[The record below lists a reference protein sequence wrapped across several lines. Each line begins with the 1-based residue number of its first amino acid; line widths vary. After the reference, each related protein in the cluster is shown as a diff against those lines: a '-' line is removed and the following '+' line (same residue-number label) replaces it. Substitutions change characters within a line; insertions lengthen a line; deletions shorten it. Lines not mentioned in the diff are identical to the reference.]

1 MMNQKQQMLTE
12 PIKRFLIQLVAKS
25 GPKQPERLPNELD
38 LCERF
43 SVCRPTVHKAVE
55 ELIEI
60 GYVQHLPGRRGI
72 FSNPEYVQMAPFSIG
87 ILGDNANCSYFGYPN
102 SRILGAFLSHLG
114 DLKANTSFL
123 TLNRKPELAAVE
135 LLNSGLDAV
144 FWNIP
149 DPSYFPII
157 RKLIEQKIAVTAIG
171 SYFNFL
177 MPRPETNFLGSDYF
191 YQGQCRAEFFLRRKC
206 SNLVYCGN
214 PGPICDGFKAK
225 LKEHKIVF
233 SDSRLINDSEPM
245 SKLVRIL
252 KSQRV
257 DGLVCDGNK
266 NQHNRV
272 LRTLLDYH
280 PAFPILLSY
289 GLDLEQLKKDY
300 PALPLFS
307 IMPKID
313 LKQLEQIG
321 ISAANHIREMLLFK
335 RNYRFENEFVKQH
348 FKIDQ

>member
-12 PIKRFLIQLVAKS
+12 PIKRLLIQLVAKS
-25 GPKQPERLPNELD
+25 GQKPERLPNELD
-38 LCERF
+38 LCKRF

-60 GYVQHLPGRRGI
+60 GYLQHLPGRRGI

-87 ILGDNANCSYFGYPN
+87 ILGDNATCSYFGYPN
-102 SRILGAFLSHLG
+102 SRILGAFLSRLG
-114 DLKANTSFL
+114 DLKANTTFL
-123 TLNRKPELAAVE
+123 TLNRKPELAEDE

-149 DPSYFPII
+149 GRSYFPII
-157 RKLIEQKIAVTAIG
+157 KKLIEEKIAVVTVG

-177 MPRPETNFLGSDYF
+177 LPKPETNFLGSDYF

-206 SNLVYCGN
+206 PHLVYCGN
-214 PGPICDGFKAK
+214 PGPIYDGFKAK
-225 LKEHKIVF
+225 LKEHEITF

-252 KSQRV
+252 ESQRV

-266 NQHNRV
+266 NQHNHV
-272 LRTLLDYH
+272 LRTLLDYR

-300 PALPLFS
+300 PVLPLFS

-321 ISAANHIREMLLFK
+321 TSAANHIREMLLFK

-348 FKIDQ
+348 FKINQ